1 MPPFTASDLIPVAV
15 KDYGPDA
22 AIHDMSPFVGENTL
36 ILSLMNGISSEERLA
51 DGLKNTLIGG
61 SHSDV

>member
-1 MPPFTASDLIPVAV
+1 
-15 KDYGPDA
+15 
-22 AIHDMSPFVGENTL
+22 MSPFVGENTL